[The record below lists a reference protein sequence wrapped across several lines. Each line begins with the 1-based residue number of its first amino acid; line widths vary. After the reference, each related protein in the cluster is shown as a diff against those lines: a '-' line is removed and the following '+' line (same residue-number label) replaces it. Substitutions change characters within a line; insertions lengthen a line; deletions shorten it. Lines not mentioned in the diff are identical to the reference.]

1 MVMPSNKVIINI
13 DEQAIELE
21 GQELTDF
28 LAQREAENQ
37 ETLARQN
44 ALIAEREAKVAA
56 RLAVIERLGLSELEA
71 SLLIP
76 EIAPLYFQA

>member
-13 DEQAIELE
+13 DDQEIELK

-44 ALIAEREAKVAA
+44 VLIAEREAKVAA

-76 EIAPLYFQA
+76 EIAPLYFQV

>member
-13 DEQAIELE
+13 DDQEIELK

-37 ETLARQN
+37 EKEQ
-44 ALIAEREAKVAA
+44 
-56 RLAVIERLGLSELEA
+56 
-71 SLLIP
+71 
-76 EIAPLYFQA
+76 LYDYSRTI

>member
-13 DEQAIELE
+13 DDQAIELK

-44 ALIAEREAKVAA
+44 AAIVEREAKVAA
-56 RLAVIERLGLSELEA
+56 RLAVVERLGLSELEA

>member
-1 MVMPSNKVIINI
+1 MPSNKVIINI
-13 DEQAIELE
+13 DDQAIELK

-28 LAQREAENQ
+28 LAQREVENQ

-44 ALIAEREAKVAA
+44 AAIAEREAKVAA

-76 EIAPLYFQA
+76 EIAPLYFQV

>member
-1 MVMPSNKVIINI
+1 MPSNKVIINI
-13 DEQAIELE
+13 DDQEIELK

-44 ALIAEREAKVAA
+44 VLIAEREAKVAA

-76 EIAPLYFQA
+76 EIAPLYFQV

>member
-1 MVMPSNKVIINI
+1 MPSNKVIINI
-13 DEQAIELE
+13 DDQEIELK

-44 ALIAEREAKVAA
+44 VLIAEREAKVAA

>member
-13 DEQAIELE
+13 DNQAIELE

-44 ALIAEREAKVAA
+44 VLIAEREAKVAA

>member
-13 DEQAIELE
+13 DDQEIELK

-44 ALIAEREAKVAA
+44 AAIVEREAKVAA

-76 EIAPLYFQA
+76 EIAPLYFQV

>member
-1 MVMPSNKVIINI
+1 MPSNKVIINI
-13 DEQAIELE
+13 DNQAIELE

-44 ALIAEREAKVAA
+44 VLIAEREAKVAA

-76 EIAPLYFQA
+76 EIAPLYFQV

>member
-13 DEQAIELE
+13 DNQAIELE

-44 ALIAEREAKVAA
+44 VLIAEREAKVAA

-76 EIAPLYFQA
+76 EIAPLYFQV

>member
-13 DEQAIELE
+13 DNQAIELK

-44 ALIAEREAKVAA
+44 VLIAEREAKVAA

>member
-1 MVMPSNKVIINI
+1 MPSNKVIINI
-13 DEQAIELE
+13 DDQEIELK

-44 ALIAEREAKVAA
+44 AAIAEREAKVAA

-76 EIAPLYFQA
+76 EIPPLYFQV

>member
-13 DEQAIELE
+13 DDQAIELK

-44 ALIAEREAKVAA
+44 AAIVEREAKVAA

-76 EIAPLYFQA
+76 EIAPLYFQV

>member
-13 DEQAIELE
+13 DDQEIELK

-44 ALIAEREAKVAA
+44 AAIAEREAKVAA

-76 EIAPLYFQA
+76 EIAPLYFQV

>member
-13 DEQAIELE
+13 DDQAIELK

-44 ALIAEREAKVAA
+44 AAIAEREAKVAA

-76 EIAPLYFQA
+76 EIAPLYFQV

>member
-1 MVMPSNKVIINI
+1 MPSNKVIINI
-13 DEQAIELE
+13 DDQAIELK

-44 ALIAEREAKVAA
+44 AAIVEREAKVAA
-56 RLAVIERLGLSELEA
+56 RLAVVERLGLSELEA

>member
-1 MVMPSNKVIINI
+1 MPSNKVIINI
-13 DEQAIELE
+13 DDQAIELK

-44 ALIAEREAKVAA
+44 AAIVEREAKVAA

-76 EIAPLYFQA
+76 EIAPLYFQV

>member
-13 DEQAIELE
+13 DDQEIELK

-44 ALIAEREAKVAA
+44 VLIAEREAKVAA

>member
-1 MVMPSNKVIINI
+1 MPSNKVIINI
-13 DEQAIELE
+13 DNQEIELK

-44 ALIAEREAKVAA
+44 AAIAEREAKVAA

>member
-13 DEQAIELE
+13 DDQEIELK

-44 ALIAEREAKVAA
+44 AAIAEREAKVAA

-76 EIAPLYFQA
+76 EIPPLYFQV

>member
-13 DEQAIELE
+13 DDQVIELK

-44 ALIAEREAKVAA
+44 ALITEREAKVAA

-76 EIAPLYFQA
+76 EIAPLYFQV